1 MRYIPLRI
9 VLVVLTVILSSFGI
23 SLAFEAMNSPSDEG
37 FILGLIGVVAVVYFW
52 WKSLVKIWSFK

>member
-1 MRYIPLRI
+1 
-9 VLVVLTVILSSFGI
+9 
-23 SLAFEAMNSPSDEG
+23 MNSPSDEG